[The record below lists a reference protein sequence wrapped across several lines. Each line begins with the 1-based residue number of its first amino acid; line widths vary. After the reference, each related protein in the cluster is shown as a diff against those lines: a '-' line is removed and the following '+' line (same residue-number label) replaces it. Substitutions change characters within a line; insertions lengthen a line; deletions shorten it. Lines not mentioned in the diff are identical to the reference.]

1 MLGMVAGVGA
11 AAATGVGHADR
22 GLWQDDPEG
31 GGIVLEKIGGHST
44 GVFAGDAAEI
54 PAYDP
59 GTERVFVVNA
69 GAGAVNVLDAS
80 EPTDPTMVA
89 TLETSEQFADAGA
102 TNSVA
107 VADGALA
114 VAVAA
119 KAQQESG
126 RILFYDTDTL
136 AFIASVTVGAL
147 PDYVTFSPDGRYL
160 LSADEGEPG
169 DDYDADPKSGISIVD
184 LSAGFDE
191 ATVRTAGFEA
201 FDDQREQLIAD
212 GVRIF
217 GRNEDRTSTVAEDL
231 EPEAITVGRDSET
244 AWVTLQE
251 NNALAVVNLEPAE
264 VTDVVALGYKDFSE
278 PDNGL
283 DTVDDGAIDIRPEPV
298 FGMYQPDDIA
308 SFTVDGESYVV
319 TPAEGDAR
327 EYDGLTAATEIE
339 VDDREEDG
347 EIVTVGELREADRL
361 ADPDAVPARLDE
373 LEVTAYP
380 PFVDGQ
386 PEEYEEL
393 YAFGGR
399 SFAIWTAEGDL
410 VFESGNDFETTIAEQ
425 YPEFF
430 NSDDDENGLDEE
442 SAASGPE
449 PEGVAVGT
457 VAGRT
462 YAFIGIEEM
471 GGVMVYDVSDPG
483 DPGFVQYRNT
493 RDFSVDP
500 EDDIDEGDQPA
511 DAAGDLGPE
520 GLTFVAAADSPI
532 DDALLIVGFETSG
545 TTGIFRIKDAPPAV
559 VGDSVPRDLDGDG
572 FYEDVDGDGEFT
584 ISDVQ
589 LFFQNYQSDVVQNN
603 AEFFNFSGSD
613 SSEVSIGDVQVLF
626 QLYTE
631 Q

>member
-1 MLGMVAGVGA
+1 MVAGVGA
-11 AAATGVGHADR
+11 AAATGVGRADR
-22 GLWQDDPEG
+22 GLLQDDQQG
-31 GGIVLEKIGGHST
+31 GTIVLAKIGGHST
-44 GVFAGDAAEI
+44 GIFGEGAAEI

-59 GTERVFVVNA
+59 ETERVFVVNA
-69 GAGAVNVLDAS
+69 NAGAVTVLDGS
-80 EPTDPTMVA
+80 DPTDPTEVA
-89 TLETSEQFADAGA
+89 MLETSEQFASAGA

-107 VADGALA
+107 VSEGVLA

-119 KAQQESG
+119 QPDQEPG

-136 AFIASVTVGAL
+136 AFLTSVTVGAL
-147 PDYVTFSPDGRYL
+147 PDYVTFSPDGNYL
-160 LSADEGEPG
+160 LSADEGEPS
-169 DDYDADPKSGISIVD
+169 DDYSVDPESRISIVD
-184 LSAGFDE
+184 VSAGVDE
-191 ATVRTAGFEA
+191 ATVRTAGFGA
-201 FDDQREQLIAD
+201 FDDQREQLVAD

-251 NNALAVVNLEPAE
+251 NNALAIIDLETAE
-264 VTDVVALGYKDFSE
+264 VTDLVALGYKDFSE
-278 PDNGL
+278 SGNGL
-283 DTVDDGAIDIRPEPV
+283 DAVDDGAVDIRSESV
-298 FGMYQPDDIA
+298 FGMYLPDDIA
-308 SFTVDGESYVV
+308 SYTVSGERYVV
-319 TPAEGDAR
+319 ASTEGDAR

-339 VDDREEDG
+339 VDEREESG

-361 ADPDAVPARLDE
+361 ADPDTVPARLDE

-386 PEEYEEL
+386 PEEYEDL

-399 SFAIWTAEGDL
+399 SFAIWTGEGDL
-410 VFESGNDFETTIAEQ
+410 VFESGNDFETTVAEQ

-449 PEGVAVGT
+449 PEGVTVGT
-457 VAGRT
+457 VADRT

-471 GGVMVYDVSDPG
+471 GGVMVYDVSDPR
-483 DPGFVQYRNT
+483 DPGFVQYLNT

-520 GLTFVAAADSPI
+520 GLTFVSAADSPI

-545 TTGIFRIKDAPPAV
+545 TTGVFRIKDAPPAI

-584 ISDVQ
+584 IGDVQ
-589 LFFQNYQSDVVQNN
+589 VFFQNYQSDVIQNN
-603 AEFFNFSGSD
+603 AEFFNFSESEP
-613 SSEVSIGDVQVLF
+613 SEVSIGDVQALF
-626 QLYTE
+626 Q
-631 Q
+631 QVVD

>member
-1 MLGMVAGVGA
+1 MVAGVGA
-11 AAATGVGHADR
+11 AAATGVGRADR
-22 GLWQDDPEG
+22 GLLQDDQQG
-31 GGIVLEKIGGHST
+31 GTIVLAKIGGHST
-44 GVFAGDAAEI
+44 GIFGEGAAEI
-54 PAYDP
+54 PAHDP
-59 GTERVFVVNA
+59 ETERVFVVNA
-69 GAGAVNVLDAS
+69 NAGAVTVLDGS
-80 EPTDPTMVA
+80 DPTDPTEVA
-89 TLETSEQFADAGA
+89 MLETSEQFASAGA

-107 VADGALA
+107 VSEGVLA

-119 KAQQESG
+119 QPDQEPG

-136 AFIASVTVGAL
+136 AFLTSVTVGAL
-147 PDYVTFSPDGRYL
+147 PDYVTFSPDGNYL
-160 LSADEGEPG
+160 LSADEGEPS
-169 DDYDADPKSGISIVD
+169 DDYSVDPESRISIVD
-184 LSAGFDE
+184 VSAGVDE
-191 ATVRTAGFEA
+191 ATVRTAGFGA
-201 FDDQREQLIAD
+201 FDDQREQLVAD

-251 NNALAVVNLEPAE
+251 NNALAIIDLETAE
-264 VTDVVALGYKDFSE
+264 VTDLVALGYKDFSE
-278 PDNGL
+278 SGNGL
-283 DTVDDGAIDIRPEPV
+283 DAVDDGAVDIRSESV
-298 FGMYQPDDIA
+298 FGMYLPDDIA
-308 SFTVDGESYVV
+308 SYTVGGERYVV
-319 TPAEGDAR
+319 ASTEGDTR
-327 EYDGLTAATEIE
+327 EYGGLTEATDVG

-361 ADPDAVPARLDE
+361 ADPDTVPARLDE

-386 PEEYEEL
+386 PEEYEDL

-399 SFAIWTAEGDL
+399 SFAIWTGEGDL
-410 VFESGNDFETTIAEQ
+410 VFESGNDFETTVAEQ

-471 GGVMVYDVSDPG
+471 GGVMVYDVSDPR
-483 DPGFVQYRNT
+483 DPGFVQYLNT

-500 EDDIDEGDQPA
+500 EDDIEEGDQPA

-520 GLTFVAAADSPI
+520 GLTFVSAADSPI

-545 TTGIFRIKDAPPAV
+545 TTGVFRIKDAPPAI

-584 ISDVQ
+584 IGDVQ
-589 LFFQNYQSDVVQNN
+589 VFFQNYQSDMVQNN
-603 AEFFNFSGSD
+603 AEFFNFSESEP
-613 SSEVSIGDVQVLF
+613 SEVSIGDVQALF
-626 QLYTE
+626 Q
-631 Q
+631 QVVD